1 MVNIEALGWFLQNTS
16 SYLYF
21 ISKKVSILDVIAESR
36 KTIKKNLVIKEVLL
50 KMELTPFFASLASIL
65 RDFPPW

>member
-1 MVNIEALGWFLQNTS
+1 MVNIEALGWLLQNTS

-21 ISKKVSILDVIAESR
+21 ISKKVSILDVSQKVE
-36 KTIKKNLVIKEVLL
+36 KQLKNLVIKEVLL
-50 KMELTPFFASLASIL
+50 KIGMIPCFASVASIS